1 MSPKPHRLDKRDPPL
16 PCAQEWDRS
25 EGIPFLGSPRHPPLP
40 VRLGGIG
47 VREGLFWDPPD
58 LFFLHDI
65 IILYGFCAQTI
76 INTSNHPG

>member
-1 MSPKPHRLDKRDPPL
+1 MSPKPHRLDKWDPPFPVRKGGIGVREYL
-16 PCAQEWDRS
+16 FWD
-25 EGIPFLGSPRHPPLP
+25 PPRHPPLP

-58 LFFLHDI
+58 LFFLHDTY
-65 IILYGFCAQTI
+65 ILYGFWAQTI